1 MSENREEMDN
11 IIGLV
16 DEEGVEHDF
25 ELIDYFELDE
35 TAYAVL
41 APLDS
46 IEDDENEGEAIIL
59 RVAKNAEGEEI
70 LENIEDDAEW
80 EKAVNVW
87 MEIMEE
93 EDEGEE

>member
-1 MSENREEMDN
+1 MSENREDTDN
-11 IIGLV
+11 VIGLV

-25 ELIDYFELDE
+25 ELIDYFEMDE

-41 APLDS
+41 APLES
-46 IEDDENEGEAIIL
+46 VDDEESEGEAIIL
-59 RVAKNAEGEEI
+59 RVVKNVEGEEV
-70 LENIEDDAEW
+70 LENIEDDDEW

-93 EDEGEE
+93 EGEED